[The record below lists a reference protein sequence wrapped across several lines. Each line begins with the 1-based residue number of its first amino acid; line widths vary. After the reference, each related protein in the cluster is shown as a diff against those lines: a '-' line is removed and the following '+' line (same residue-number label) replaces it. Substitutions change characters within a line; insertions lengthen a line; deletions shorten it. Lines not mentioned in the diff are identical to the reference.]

1 MRSNQMWMAG
11 ATLMVAACSSE
22 QAPTGPDADLAPG
35 PAGVAAANSWAQLAP
50 HALGGFRQVIAGTA
64 SDGRQVYAVGGID
77 GDGGI
82 ASGIWTYTPATDAWR
97 FQHLSFFER
106 FAGNG
111 LASIGGKVYI
121 TGGYHGVD
129 GGIPNFS
136 HQLRV
141 YDPVANT
148 LTRKAD
154 MPRGL
159 AEGVVGVI
167 GGQLYLLPGQCDAD
181 LWPQPG
187 QCPTLQIRRLF
198 RYNPATNR
206 WVSRSSA
213 PHFHRNGA
221 AGVIG
226 GKLYV
231 VGGRRPTGPEA
242 SLDVYDPVADSWKT
256 LAPIPTPGPA
266 IGTALAGKLYVVAGG
281 NTAYVY
287 DPGTNRWTPIA
298 APTRTHQAL
307 VRVVVGGLPRLLAF
321 GGSLPTGEAAPSELY
336 TP

>member
-1 MRSNQMWMAG
+1 MCSNQTWMAG
-11 ATLMVAACSSE
+11 AMLMVAACTSE
-22 QAPTGPDADLAPG
+22 QAPTGPDADLARA
-35 PAGVAAANSWAQLAP
+35 PAGVAAVNTWTQLSP
-50 HALGGFRQVIAGTA
+50 HALGGFRQVIAGAA
-64 SDGRQVYAVGGID
+64 SDGRQVYVVGGID

-82 ASGIWTYTPATDAWR
+82 ASGIWIYTPATDAWR

-121 TGGYHGVD
+121 AGGYHGED
-129 GGIPNFS
+129 DGIPNFS
-136 HQLRV
+136 HQLHV

-167 GGQLYLLPGQCDAD
+167 DGKLYLLPGQCDAD

-187 QCPTLQIRRLF
+187 QCQTLQIRRLF
-198 RYNPATNR
+198 RYDLATNR

-213 PHFHRNGA
+213 AHFHRNGA

-242 SLDVYDPVADSWKT
+242 SLDVYDPVADSWRT
-256 LAPIPTPGPA
+256 LAPIPTPGGA
-266 IGTALAGKLYVVAGG
+266 IGTALAGKLYVVAG
-281 NTAYVY
+281 TKAYAY
-287 DPGTNRWTPIA
+287 DPGTNKWSPIA
-298 APTRTHQAL
+298 APANPSHQAL
-307 VRVVVGGLPRLLAF
+307 VRVVVGGRPRLLAF
-321 GGSLPTGEAAPSELY
+321 GGGLATGEAAPSELY